1 MDKKSF
7 TLDELKKQI
16 EMRGGTFMTAEDI
29 LNAPPRDRELA
40 EAYYRAGYRDGFYAG
55 FDGYDD
61 LLYAGAS
68 KRGAYSRCWDFWQ
81 RKLTAWVNGDC
92 DKFELPPSLDVS
104 K

>member
-7 TLDELKKQI
+7 TRDELKKRI
-16 EMRGGTFMTAEDI
+16 EMRGGKLMTMADI
-29 LNAPPRDRELA
+29 LNLPPELP
-40 EAYYRAGYRDGFYAG
+40 ESAYRRGYMDGFYAG

>member
-7 TLDELKKQI
+7 TLDELKKRI
-16 EMRGGTFMTAEDI
+16 EMRGGKLMTMADI
-29 LNAPPRDRELA
+29 LNLPPELP
-40 EAYYRAGYRDGFYAG
+40 ESAYRRGYRDGYYRG
-55 FDGYDD
+55 FDDHDD

>member
-7 TLDELKKQI
+7 TLDELKKEI
-16 EMRGGTFMTAEDI
+16 EMRGGKLMTMADI
-29 LNAPPRDRELA
+29 LNLPPELP
-40 EAYYRAGYRDGFYAG
+40 ESAYRRGYMDGFYAG

>member
-7 TLDELKKQI
+7 TLDELKKRI
-16 EMRGGTFMTAEDI
+16 EMRGGKLMTMADI
-29 LNAPPRDRELA
+29 LNLPPELP
-40 EAYYRAGYRDGFYAG
+40 ESAYRRGYADGFYAG

-61 LLYAGAS
+61 LLIAGVS
-68 KRGAYSRCWDFWQ
+68 KKNAYNRCWDFWQ

>member
-16 EMRGGTFMTAEDI
+16 EMRGGKLMTMADI
-29 LNAPPRDRELA
+29 LNSPPELP
-40 EAYYRAGYRDGFYAG
+40 ESAYRRGYADGFYAG

-61 LLYAGAS
+61 LLIAGVS
-68 KRGAYSRCWDFWQ
+68 KKNAYNRCWDFWQ

-92 DKFELPPSLDVS
+92 DKFELPPSLDVG

>member
-7 TLDELKKQI
+7 TLDELKKRI
-16 EMRGGTFMTAEDI
+16 EMRGGKLMTMADI
-29 LNAPPRDRELA
+29 LNLPPELP
-40 EAYYRAGYRDGFYAG
+40 ESAYRRGYADGFYAG

-61 LLYAGAS
+61 LLCAGAS

>member
-7 TLDELKKQI
+7 TLDELKKRI
-16 EMRGGTFMTAEDI
+16 EMRGGKLMTMADI
-29 LNAPPRDRELA
+29 LNLPPELP
-40 EAYYRAGYRDGFYAG
+40 ESAYRRGYMDGFYAG

-61 LLYAGAS
+61 LLIAGVS
-68 KRGAYSRCWDFWQ
+68 KKNAYNRCWDFWQ

-92 DKFELPPSLDVS
+92 DKFELPPSLDVG